1 MSRADA
7 IYASRL
13 SLRELFPGKVLDSRV
28 EVLIDEIVE
37 RCNPPIRVVSEST
50 WALKAAG
57 LVHCAVCEN
66 VLGVRVELPRESGGR
81 CPEHADWKIFYKH
94 HSWNESEQSTAA
106 LEHLKRWRAE
116 ASGLTEISSDSEF
129 RG

>member
-13 SLRELFPGKVLDSRV
+13 SLQELFPDTLDAEV
-28 EVLIDEIVE
+28 EDLIDEIVQH
-37 RCNPPIRVVSEST
+37 CNPPIRVVSEST
-50 WALKAAG
+50 WALKFGG

-81 CPEHADWKIFYKH
+81 CPEHAEWKIFYKH
-94 HSWNESEQSTAA
+94 HSWNSTELHDAIVMK
-106 LEHLKRWRAE
+106 LREW
-116 ASGLTEISSDSEF
+116 LTEYRQESDDASDSADSE
-129 RG
+129 

>member
-13 SLRELFPGKVLDSRV
+13 SLRELFPSKVLDSRI

-37 RCNPPIRVVSEST
+37 HCNPPIRVVSEST
-50 WALKAAG
+50 WALKAGG

-66 VLGVRVELPRESGGR
+66 VLGVRVELPQESHGL

-94 HSWNESEQSTAA
+94 HSWSESEQSAAA
-106 LEHLKRWRAE
+106 LDHLKGWRAE
-116 ASGLTEISSDSEF
+116 ASTPTEL
-129 RG
+129 GNQ